1 MDKIAVFID
10 DAAYARSILQPL
22 MGSATPTHCVLVAC
36 PPRLSRRI
44 GKWVSHAQREQWR
57 DKWADRLF
65 REVVPLVRVVAG
77 GKVERLKADQ
87 PLADFSAQ
95 LRSRLGS
102 DLLLLDARR
111 PKLGHPTEPVNV
123 AQAGVEAGLASP
135 IAVTSSLC
143 AVLALVD

>member
-1 MDKIAVFID
+1 MDKIAVFMD
-10 DAAYARSILQPL
+10 DAAYAKSILQPL
-22 MGSATPTHCVLVAC
+22 MGSAAPVYCVLIAC

-44 GKWVSHAQREQWR
+44 GKWISHAQREQWR
-57 DKWADRLF
+57 AKWAERLF
-65 REVVPLVRVVAG
+65 REVLPLVRVATG
-77 GKVERLKADQ
+77 GKVERLRADA
-87 PLADFSAQ
+87 PLADLSAR

-123 AQAGVEAGLASP
+123 VQAGVQTGLASP

-143 AVLALVD
+143 AVLVLVD

>member
-1 MDKIAVFID
+1 MEKIAVFMD
-10 DAAYARSILQPL
+10 DAAYAKSILQPL
-22 MGSATPTHCVLVAC
+22 LGSAAPVHCVVVAC

-57 DKWADRLF
+57 AKWADHLF
-65 REVVPLVRVVAG
+65 REVVPLVKVVAG

-87 PLADFSAQ
+87 PLADLSAQ

-123 AQAGVEAGLASP
+123 AQAGAQAELASP

-143 AVLALVD
+143 AVLALID